1 MDRFAGAL
9 SVRRE
14 GDRLSFP
21 ITFLGLFDT
30 VKGTGI
36 IGSDITW
43 PYTNKLPNVE
53 TIRHAVS
60 IDETRRPFAQCLVP
74 PVPPPGA
81 QEPVVAEAWFAGI
94 HSDVGGGVD
103 NNPGLGNVSMRW
115 VLDAAIDAGLIVH
128 ARRYKRRYTLQ
139 EADARQPKHRNGW

>member
-1 MDRFAGAL
+1 M
-9 SVRRE
+9 
-14 GDRLSFP
+14 
-21 ITFLGLFDT
+21 
-30 VKGTGI
+30 
-36 IGSDITW
+36 
-43 PYTNKLPNVE
+43 
-53 TIRHAVS
+53 S

-128 ARRYKRRYTLQ
+128 AQRYKRRYTLQ
-139 EADARQPKHRNGW
+139 EADARQPKHRNGWKWVLTGYKRRVIPPGARIHASVKTRAAHPECKYRSWLPATFEWEDEQWVGPPR